1 MRNKKK
7 VNPLSIIGA
16 VLRVLFTIFIIC
28 FVLVVCLQ
36 RFSKNEISVFNLR
49 MFTVASGSMV
59 PKYKIGDVL
68 ISKETDP
75 SKIKIGDAV
84 TYLGKSG
91 DFKGKVV
98 THEVIQIEKDTDGKY
113 LFHTKGIA
121 NLVEDPVVSQEQIYG
136 VVVYKPIILSWLYG
150 LISNK
155 FAFYCL
161 IIVPL
166 IGIVVY
172 EIVATLVEKEG
183 ERRAK
188 NNLQED

>member
-1 MRNKKK
+1 MRNNKK
-7 VNPLSIIGA
+7 VNPLRIIGA

-98 THEVIQIEKDTDGKY
+98 TH
-113 LFHTKGIA
+113 
-121 NLVEDPVVSQEQIYG
+121 
-136 VVVYKPIILSWLYG
+136 
-150 LISNK
+150 
-155 FAFYCL
+155 
-161 IIVPL
+161 
-166 IGIVVY
+166 
-172 EIVATLVEKEG
+172 
-183 ERRAK
+183 
-188 NNLQED
+188 

>member
-7 VNPLSIIGA
+7 VNPLRIIGA
-16 VLRVLFTIFIIC
+16 VLRVLFTIFIVC

-166 IGIVVY
+166 IGIVIY
-172 EIVATLVEKEG
+172 EIVATLVEKED
-183 ERRAK
+183 EKRAK
-188 NNLQED
+188 NNL

>member
-7 VNPLSIIGA
+7 VNPLRIIGA

-136 VVVYKPIILSWLYG
+136 VVVYKPIILSWLYE

-155 FAFYCL
+155 FAFFCL
-161 IIVPL
+161 IILPL
-166 IGIVVY
+166 IAIVIY
-172 EIVATLVEKEG
+172 EIVATLVEKED
-183 ERRAK
+183 EKRAK
-188 NNLQED
+188 NNL

>member
-7 VNPLSIIGA
+7 VNPLRIIGA

-59 PKYKIGDVL
+59 PKY
-68 ISKETDP
+68 
-75 SKIKIGDAV
+75 KIGDAV

-161 IIVPL
+161 IILPL
-166 IGIVVY
+166 IAIVIY
-172 EIVATLVEKEG
+172 EIVATLVEKED
-183 ERRAK
+183 EKRAK
-188 NNLQED
+188 NNL

>member
-1 MRNKKK
+1 
-7 VNPLSIIGA
+7 
-16 VLRVLFTIFIIC
+16 
-28 FVLVVCLQ
+28 
-36 RFSKNEISVFNLR
+36 

-59 PKYKIGDVL
+59 PKY
-68 ISKETDP
+68 
-75 SKIKIGDAV
+75 KIGDAV

-172 EIVATLVEKEG
+172 EIVATLVEKED
-183 ERRAK
+183 EKRAK
-188 NNLQED
+188 NNL

>member
-136 VVVYKPIILSWLYG
+136 VVVYKSIILSWLYG

-166 IGIVVY
+166 IAIVIY
-172 EIVATLVEKEG
+172 EIVATLVEKED
-183 ERRAK
+183 EKRAK
-188 NNLQED
+188 NNL